1 MFNAKKSMAL
11 GLFGLVAAAGATVLT
26 VSTWPTSAPG
36 QSSRHGSS
44 GSGAGL
50 AQQAAKP
57 AERPG
62 PYIVV
67 YKEAALAAYDGSI
80 AGLPAPPSLAARR
93 PTKGADR
100 IDVRSAKARAYVAH
114 LEKRQRLHENTIAA
128 TLGRTLK
135 VHRRMQHATNADIIE
150 LTAGEAAR
158 VAKLSDVALV
168 EGYREYRLDSDAGP
182 ALIGAEPVW
191 KGNPGNSLVAAK
203 GEGVVVG
210 VIDTGINFG
219 SPSFTA
225 VDPVD
230 GYQHANPLGAGNYL
244 GTCQPGGPDA
254 GRCND
259 KLIGGYDFVC
269 NLPASVGEGATFCN
283 ATGYFREEPG
293 FGDTNSH
300 GSHVAATAAGNHR
313 DALYKGGT
321 RRLSGVAPRANIVA
335 FDVCY
340 THLASGGGSCPNTAT
355 LAAVDQAV
363 ADGVVDVINFS
374 ISGGTSPW
382 GDATSLA
389 FLNAV
394 DAGIYVA
401 VAGGNSGP
409 GPYTVAHLEPWTATT
424 AASQHGR
431 GAFQPLFQ
439 VTGPGVVPEALT
451 AILMLE
457 GSDGV
462 AQTAA
467 LSGPLK
473 VSPGIDTATD
483 GCAGYPAN
491 TFQGAIAVIRRG
503 TCNFVD
509 KVNFARDAGAIAT
522 ILANNQATA
531 VTPSVPGATIPVFSV
546 AQTDGDAIRDWAATN
561 PASTGLIGF
570 PAAAIP
576 NVADALGVF
585 SSRGPA
591 ATLDLVKPDIT
602 APGVDILATISGA
615 ALTGSENAVGLM
627 SGTSMASPHHAGAA
641 ALLRQLRPTW
651 TVPEI
656 KSALEMTAK
665 QEIFLE
671 DEVTTADAFARGGGR
686 VQVDLAARA
695 GLVLHE
701 TKARF
706 MAAGQ
711 GGGDLAALNLPSMAR
726 GKCIDQCVF
735 TRTFRNTLAFS
746 QTWSASVQGLK
757 GTVSPAQFT
766 IKRGERRTVTITIDT
781 SELPPDGV
789 RKFGTLALQPGSSL
803 TKNLP
808 VLRMPVAVA
817 YPPPVLKLTPESVSL
832 NVAAGSNEKVT
843 FTVGNVGGAL
853 LGFSVDNTGTSVA
866 TVMDAKA
873 YLAAGYRSGS
883 YTDGP
888 GEYVADDFTVSV
900 PTRLTSLLAEGYL
913 ANSTPLTNVT
923 WSIYPD
929 SAGKPAGNPETAA
942 GAAVWTY
949 SASSS
954 QPGVDTTN
962 GNISLDLEQV
972 GQIVTLA
979 PGRYWLVMHART
991 SFADRWLWWVSNTG
1005 NGFMTIKPS
1014 VGGWT
1019 SNNAWPGLAF
1029 RVRGEVGCGA
1039 PWFGAVTPTM
1049 GQLVHDTSTG
1059 VQVQLG
1065 TSALA
1070 VGSHT
1075 GYLCLTS
1082 NDPARPK
1089 VAGRI
1094 GVTVRP

>member
-11 GLFGLVAAAGATVLT
+11 GLLGLVAAAGATVLT
-26 VSTWPTSAPG
+26 VSTWPASAPG
-36 QSSRHGSS
+36 QSSRQGSS

-62 PYIVV
+62 PYIIV
-67 YKEAALAAYDGSI
+67 YREAALAAYDGSI

-100 IDVRSAKARAYVAH
+100 IDVRSAQARAYVAH
-114 LEKRQRLHENTIAA
+114 LEQRQRLHENTIAA
-128 TLGRTLK
+128 TLGRPLK

-150 LTAGEAAR
+150 LTASEAAR
-158 VAKLSDVALV
+158 VARLSDVALV
-168 EGYREYRLDSDAGP
+168 EGYREYHLDSDAGP
-182 ALIGAEPVW
+182 ALIGAEAVW
-191 KGNPGNSLVAAK
+191 NGSPGNSLAAAK

-210 VIDTGINFG
+210 ILDTGINFG

-225 VDPVD
+225 VDSID

-269 NLPASVGEGATFCN
+269 AIP
-283 ATGYFREEPG
+283 TGGTSTICSSTTYYREEPG

-313 DALYKGGT
+313 DALYKGGI

-340 THLASGGGSCPNTAT
+340 TDVISGGGSCPNTAT
-355 LAAVDQAV
+355 VAAVDQAV

-374 ISGGTSPW
+374 ISGGASPW
-382 GDATSLA
+382 SDATSLA

-401 VAGGNSGP
+401 AAAGNSGP
-409 GPYTVAHLEPWTATT
+409 GPYTVSHLEPWTATT

-431 GAFQPLFQ
+431 DAFHSLFQ
-439 VTGPGVVPEALT
+439 VTGPGVVPEALS

-457 GSDGV
+457 GSGGV

-473 VSPGIDTATD
+473 VSAGIDTIDD
-483 GCAGYPAN
+483 GCTPYPPDF
-491 TFQGAIAVIRRG
+491 FQGAIAVIRRG
-503 TCNFVD
+503 TCIFAN
-509 KVNFARDAGAIAT
+509 KVNFARDAGAIA
-522 ILANNQATA
+522 IIIANNQPAA
-531 VTPSVPGATIPVFSV
+531 VSPSVTGTTIPVFLV
-546 AQTDGDAIRDWAATN
+546 AQADGDAIRDWAVGR

-570 PAAAIP
+570 PAAPIP
-576 NVADALGVF
+576 NVADALGAF
-585 SSRGPA
+585 SSRGPVA
-591 ATLDLVKPDIT
+591 AFDLIKPDIT
-602 APGVDILATISGA
+602 APGVNILATVSGVE
-615 ALTGSENAVGLM
+615 LTGSENAVGLM

-665 QEIFLE
+665 QEVFLE
-671 DEVTTADAFARGGGR
+671 DEVTAANAFARGGGR

-706 MAAGQ
+706 LAGNPAK
-711 GGGDLAALNLPSMAR
+711 GGDPAALNLPSMAR

-781 SELPPDGV
+781 SELPPDGAW
-789 RKFGTLALQPGSSL
+789 RFGTLALQPGSSL

-808 VLRMPVAVA
+808 VLRLPVAVA
-817 YPPPVLKLTPESVSL
+817 YPPPVLKLSPESVTL

-843 FTVGNVGGAL
+843 FSVGNVGGAV
-853 LGFSVDNTGTSVA
+853 LGFSVDNAGTSVA
-866 TVMDAKA
+866 TLTEAKA
-873 YLAAGYRSGS
+873 YMASGYRSDS

-888 GEYVADDFTVSV
+888 GEYAADDFTVSV
-900 PTRLTSLLAEGYL
+900 PTRLTSLLAEGYV
-913 ANSTPLTNVT
+913 ADGTPLASLT

-929 SAGKPAGNPETAA
+929 SAGKPSGNPETAA
-942 GAAVWTY
+942 SAAVWTY
-949 SASSS
+949 TASSS

-962 GNISLDLEQV
+962 GNISLDLEQA
-972 GQIVTLA
+972 GQSVTLA
-979 PGRYWLVMHART
+979 PGKYWLVVHARAP
-991 SFADRWLWWVSNTG
+991 FASRWLWWVSNTG
-1005 NGFMTIKPS
+1005 NGSFMTIKPS
-1014 VGGWT
+1014 TGGWT
-1019 SNNAWPGLAF
+1019 SNSSWNGLAL

-1039 PWFGAVTPTM
+1039 PWFGAVTPIM

-1070 VGSHT
+1070 VGSHA
-1075 GYLCLTS
+1075 GYLCITT
-1082 NDPARPK
+1082 NDPARPR